1 MIIIHMASTD
11 PVAAVSERSA
21 IGETKVIFDD
31 IKATLGV
38 PVVNLIFRHIATV
51 PGALPWMWELL
62 RPLYLSAELRSAAS
76 SLIVAMRLP
85 SVPTLSRSAL
95 QVAGVDAENELLI
108 ARVLDTYNRSNALN
122 LIALAALSAASNTE
136 TRLIGAPQ
144 SGRDPDEP
152 QTAKMSG
159 SEARR
164 LPAPIEE
171 ALPAL
176 LALADMDRATR
187 ELVESLNRI
196 GDRDGGRILASMYC
210 QLAHWPGYLALA
222 ETLLKSLEAAG
233 ALANAIEETRAAGR
247 REAFNLAERVHATP
261 VSAPAPGMPERQ
273 AVDEALE
280 RFTSN
285 TIAKML
291 TIAQVL
297 KASLPP

>member
-280 RFTSN
+280 RFASN

-291 TIAQVL
+291 TISQVL